1 MGNRSMNSSI
11 LLRTPRIIKSSISL
25 RTLSRSSR
33 AAPARLGASS
43 TSLDT
48 AIQRIVNS
56 QRSFSTAKH
65 LKMSEIKGQHGHSAA
80 CCSIP
85 PIVAKD
91 YKEKGKYETIGGLK
105 TYVTGSSN
113 ASKGLLYIYDIFGYF
128 PQSIQGADIL
138 ATSDKDNQYQVFI
151 PDWFEGKP
159 ADISWY
165 PPDNDEKGKALGNF
179 FQTTGA
185 PPATASKVPT
195 IVEALTKA
203 YPSIKTWG
211 VVGFCW
217 GGKIVSLT
225 TSTSSTPF
233 KAGAECHPAMVD
245 PSEGEGIKIP
255 LCMLASKD
263 EPKEDVEKFEKNLK
277 GEKHVE
283 IFGDQVHGWMAA
295 RADLEDERVKSEY
308 ERGYKTLLEFFAK
321 HL

>member
-1 MGNRSMNSSI
+1 MGI

-48 AIQRIVNS
+48 AIQRGVNI
-56 QRSFSTAKH
+56 QRSFSTARQFR
-65 LKMSEIKGQHGHSAA
+65 MSEIKGQHGHSAA

-203 YPSIKTWG
+203 YPSPPPPHLPHSKQPPNATQQWSIPPKPKASRSL
-211 VVGFCW
+211 FACW
-217 GGKIVSLT
+217 PVMMNSRRM
-225 TSTSSTPF
+225 SRSSRRT
-233 KAGAECHPAMVD
+233 
-245 PSEGEGIKIP
+245 
-255 LCMLASKD
+255 
-263 EPKEDVEKFEKNLK
+263 
-277 GEKHVE
+277 
-283 IFGDQVHGWMAA
+283 
-295 RADLEDERVKSEY
+295 
-308 ERGYKTLLEFFAK
+308 
-321 HL
+321 